1 MRNLLENIAVFLV
14 VLLALSIVA
23 LIVKYNMI
31 EDDSLEELV
40 YTMPVVKKESKKEKM
55 NNYLNDMENYADV
68 DVDVNPT
75 KEDTTNRVMV
85 KPEQEEG
92 DIDNAVKDT
101 YVEKLE
107 NYAENQPMDDEIKSL
122 DKLQNEL
129 ELPTPEKEEIVDE
142 IGMALDDIIN

>member
-31 EDDSLEELV
+31 EDDNLEDV
-40 YTMPVVKKESKKEKM
+40 IYTMPVVKKESKKEKV
-55 NNYLNDMENYADV
+55 NNYLKEMENYADV
-68 DVDVNPT
+68 DVKVNPT
-75 KEDTTNRVMV
+75 KEDTTNRIMV
-85 KPEQEEG
+85 KSEQKEG
-92 DIDNAVKDT
+92 SIDSAVKDT

-107 NYAENQPMDDEIKSL
+107 NYAEDENKQVEVEKS
-122 DKLQNEL
+122 DNIQNEL
-129 ELPTPEKEEIVDE
+129 EPTPPEKKEIVDK